1 MMFKRIIKIA
11 ILLFLAL
18 VIIIIVM
25 NPIFLKS
32 LAHRNI
38 MVADD
43 QRGKVK
49 SSLTYSLNGYS
60 MRIYGKGPMSQH
72 VPNSWKEQ
80 LMTLSTGWVINI
92 KSVEVDE
99 GVTYI
104 SSGAFIACSSL
115 DSVILPKSLK
125 RIGPR
130 CFSYCSRL
138 NEITYRGNKSDWNKI
153 MVKSAKWNYESSIK
167 AIHCTDGIVKV

>member
-11 ILLFLAL
+11 IFFFFFL
-18 VIIIIVM
+18 VIIIIVT
-25 NPIFLKS
+25 NLIFFKS
-32 LAHRNI
+32 LSHRNI